1 MLHRLT
7 VGTLVWVCCISSVPD
22 LWALE
27 KYGRPLPEMEG
38 AHDRSEGHWLR
49 GYLLTSAFVSNPSFA
64 ARPDNSGLV
73 GLRHMIHLE
82 TDLYQEYL
90 QFYTDQNFFPDR

>member
-1 MLHRLT
+1 MLHRL
-7 VGTLVWVCCISSVPD
+7 
-22 LWALE
+22 ALE
-27 KYGRPLPEMEG
+27 QYERPLPEMEG
-38 AHDRSEGHWLR
+38 AHDRSEEHWLR
-49 GYLLTSAFVSNPSFA
+49 GYLLAGAFVSNPSFM

>member
-1 MLHRLT
+1 LGARAIWT
-7 VGTLVWVCCISSVPD
+7 SPARDG
-22 LWALE
+22 
-27 KYGRPLPEMEG
+27 G
-38 AHDRSEGHWLR
+38 AHDRSEEHWLR
-49 GYLLTSAFVSNPSFA
+49 GYLLAGAFVSNPSFA